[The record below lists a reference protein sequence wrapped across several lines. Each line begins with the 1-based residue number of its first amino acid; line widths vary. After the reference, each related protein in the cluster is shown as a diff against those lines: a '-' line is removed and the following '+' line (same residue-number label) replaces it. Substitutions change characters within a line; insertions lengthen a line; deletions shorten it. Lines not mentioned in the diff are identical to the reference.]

1 MELKRYV
8 LLENNEIFDLYIQ
21 SILGE
26 GKREGSG
33 YMGYQLKIGSQ
44 FVTTQFGNILKTSDN
59 ILELVEKGDMV
70 EYLNI
75 DSKPITIEVLF
86 MTPYK
91 FEAWN
96 NYCLKSGVT
105 AIWKRN
111 GNTMTRY
118 EVQK

>member
-8 LLENNEIFDLYIQ
+8 LLENNEIFDLFIQ

-44 FVTTQFGNILKTSDN
+44 FVTTQFGNVLKTSDN
-59 ILELVEKGDMV
+59 ILDLVEVGDLVKGTQYIWVGEVMDINDTEIETFMHLHWKS
-70 EYLNI
+70 E
-75 DSKPITIEVLF
+75 ITDI
-86 MTPYK
+86 YK
-91 FEAWN
+91 
-96 NYCLKSGVT
+96 KQP
-105 AIWKRN
+105 N
-111 GNTMTRY
+111 GDYKRY